1 MSRKSKP
8 FVVADEGRDKGR
20 RFLITEMPAEKA
32 EEWGIRALGAMI
44 RAGVDLPD
52 LVMASGM
59 AGVVS
64 VGFMAL
70 FAAPYSE
77 LKPLL
82 DDLLACCEALPE
94 DPKSDIRSKVYEGD
108 IEEPRTL
115 LLLRME
121 AFELCSGFSVAAA
134 FSTLREQT
142 ISAAIAKAAADSLP
156 DTPMSE
162 PESPV

>member
-1 MSRKSKP
+1 MSRKTKP
-8 FVVADEGRDKGR
+8 FVVTDEGRDKGK
-20 RFLITEMPAEKA
+20 RFLITEMSAEKA
-32 EEWGIRALGAMI
+32 EEWGVRALGAMI

-64 VGFMAL
+64 IGFMAL

-82 DDLLACCEALPE
+82 DELLACCEACAE
-94 DPKSDIRSKVYEGD
+94 DPKSEVRTRVYEGD
-108 IEEPRTL
+108 IQEPRTL

-134 FSTLREQT
+134 FSILREQT
-142 ISAAIAKAAADSLP
+142 ISAAIAKASQ
-156 DTPMSE
+156 DTPTSDSE
-162 PESPV
+162 LPA

>member
-8 FVVADEGRDKGR
+8 FVVTDDGRDKGK
-20 RFLITEMPAEKA
+20 RFLITEMSAEKA
-32 EEWGIRALGAMI
+32 EEWGVRALGAMI

-70 FAAPYSE
+70 FAAPFAE

-82 DDLLACCEALPE
+82 DELLACVESCAE
-94 DPKSDIRSKVYEGD
+94 DPKSEVRTKVFEND

-121 AFELCSGFSVAAA
+121 AFELCAGFSVAAA

-142 ISAAIAKAAADSLP
+142 ISAAMAAKALRDMPTS
-156 DTPMSE
+156 DSE
-162 PESPV
+162 PPA